1 MAVQKEREKVTKEE
15 LGEEILKFSEP
26 HLLFRREKKLGFT
39 GLGREIQLGKCCFT
53 QTQKSRKK
61 LVFKVVRIVSS
72 GGFWGFSAGS

>member
-26 HLLFRREKKLGFT
+26 HLLFRREKNWDLLALG
-39 GLGREIQLGKCCFT
+39 GKFNWENVASL
-53 QTQKSRKK
+53 KHKNK
-61 LVFKVVRIVSS
+61 GKNWFFKVVRIVSS